1 MNKGKMYVVGT
12 GPGGPRQT
20 TLEALECMKAA
31 DAVLCSEATFQTFQD
46 YIGTKHVICDPWAG
60 LFDYKGRP
68 WRDIARSDAETI
80 ELFRKER
87 VRIREKIL
95 HEIRKEMATGK
106 NIALIET
113 GDPCLFGPS
122 HWFIEGFSEEE
133 VEILPG
139 VGCFPAAMA
148 ALKKSSIPSYDA
160 RFVMQTAPMF
170 LFGDGE
176 KDDGFFDALPP
187 SACTLVFYMGLWN
200 LDGLMTTLRKKWPE
214 DLPAAIV
221 YHIGS
226 DEKQRVI
233 KGRLGDISDKARD
246 IEEDFAGLIIVGECL
261 QGNGGYRA
269 KVENQVRI

>member
-1 MNKGKMYVVGT
+1 MKKGKLYVVGT

-20 TLEALECMKAA
+20 TLEALECLKTA

-46 YIGTKHVICDPWAG
+46 YIGTKPVICDPWAG

-68 WRDIARSDAETI
+68 WRDIARSDRETI

-95 HEIRKEMATGK
+95 HDIRKEMAAGK
-106 NIALIET
+106 NVALIET

-122 HWFIEGFSEEE
+122 HWFIEGFREEE

-170 LFGDGE
+170 LFEDGE
-176 KDDGFFDALPP
+176 KADEFFDTLPP

-200 LDGLMTTLRKKWPE
+200 LDGLMTTLRKKWPA

-226 DEKQRVI
+226 DEKQRVV

-261 QGNGGYRA
+261 RGNGGYRA